1 MVWGSDMTWIIDF
14 KQIEIN
20 LKDIIKRN
28 SLQSGDKTRVLHLIN
43 TMSDTL
49 REELI
54 DKKLDEYYMWR
65 IKIK

>member
-1 MVWGSDMTWIIDF
+1 MTWTLDF

-28 SLQSGDKTRVLHLIN
+28 SLQFGDKTRVLHLIN

-54 DKKLDEYYMWR
+54 DKKLDEYYMRR

>member
-1 MVWGSDMTWIIDF
+1 MVWGSDMTWTLDF

-28 SLQSGDKTRVLHLIN
+28 SLQSGDKTRALHLIN
-43 TMSDTL
+43 AMSDTL

-54 DKKLDEYYMWR
+54 GKNWMNITCGE
-65 IKIK
+65 

>member
-1 MVWGSDMTWIIDF
+1 MVWGSDMTWTLDF

-28 SLQSGDKTRVLHLIN
+28 SLQSGDKTRVLHFIN
-43 TMSDTL
+43 AMSDTL

-54 DKKLDEYYMWR
+54 DKKLDEYYMRR

>member
-1 MVWGSDMTWIIDF
+1 MAWTLDF

-28 SLQSGDKTRVLHLIN
+28 SLQSDDKTRVLHLIN
-43 TMSDTL
+43 AMSDTL

-54 DKKLDEYYMWR
+54 DKKLDEYYMRR

>member
-1 MVWGSDMTWIIDF
+1 M
-14 KQIEIN
+14 N
-20 LKDIIKRN
+20 L
-28 SLQSGDKTRVLHLIN
+28 LQSGDKTRVLYLIN
-43 TMSDTL
+43 AMSDTL